1 MVPSDSG
8 RDPFDFGRD
17 PITSDFGRFR
27 PISKRLR
34 QISDGSVLFWRIH
47 SILDGSLLV
56 RKRDFFLSLFA
67 YSSLLLIGKFPAT

>member
-34 QISDGSVLFWRIH
+34 QISDGSVLSGVFTRFLTVHCLSEKGISFLVYSRIQ
-47 SILDGSLLV
+47 
-56 RKRDFFLSLFA
+56 A
-67 YSSLLLIGKFPAT
+67 YC

>member
-34 QISDGSVLFWRIH
+34 QISDGSVLSGVFTGFWTVHCLSEKGISFLVYSRIQ
-47 SILDGSLLV
+47 
-56 RKRDFFLSLFA
+56 A
-67 YSSLLLIGKFPAT
+67 YR

>member
-17 PITSDFGRFR
+17 LITSDFGRFR

-34 QISDGSVLFWRIH
+34 QISDGSVLSGVFTRFWTVHCLSEKGISVLVYSRIQ
-47 SILDGSLLV
+47 
-56 RKRDFFLSLFA
+56 A
-67 YSSLLLIGKFPAT
+67 YC

>member
-8 RDPFDFGRD
+8 RDPFYFGRD

-34 QISDGSVLFWRIH
+34 QISDGSVLSGVLTRFWTVHCLSEKGISFLVYSRIQ
-47 SILDGSLLV
+47 
-56 RKRDFFLSLFA
+56 A
-67 YSSLLLIGKFPAT
+67 YC

>member
-34 QISDGSVLFWRIH
+34 QISKRLRQISDGSVLSGVFTRFWTVHCLSEKGISFLVYSRIQ
-47 SILDGSLLV
+47 
-56 RKRDFFLSLFA
+56 A
-67 YSSLLLIGKFPAT
+67 YR

>member
-1 MVPSDSG
+1 MVPSDLG

-34 QISDGSVLFWRIH
+34 QISDGSVLSGVFTR
-47 SILDGSLLV
+47 
-56 RKRDFFLSLFA
+56 F
-67 YSSLLLIGKFPAT
+67 